1 MMNPSRRIVL
11 VSVASFLTA
20 SSIPTFAQSTF
31 PTRAIRLVVPFP
43 PGGSTDVAA
52 RTIAERLS
60 NEYGQPVIVDNRP
73 GAGTT
78 IAATNVASAPADGH
92 TLFITGT
99 ISHASAAA
107 LYPNLQYDPIK
118 SFEAV
123 GFVTE
128 SPFILVVNS
137 ASPYRSV
144 QDLLQAA
151 RAQQGNVTYSSSG
164 NGAAPHLSTELMG
177 RSAGVR
183 FQHIPYKGVGP
194 ALTALLANEVQF
206 TVADTGAVPHIAGGR
221 LRALSVLSVN
231 PSSMIANVPGLSAS
245 GIRDVDI
252 SSNLGILAPAGT
264 PAAVLDR
271 LNSSLNRAL
280 AQDEIKAKLSGLGQM
295 AVPRSRA
302 DFQNTLENDVRRYA
316 SVVKEAGIRID

>member
-1 MMNPSRRIVL
+1 MKQNRRSLL
-11 VSVASFLTA
+11 VTALSFISA
-20 SSIPTFAQSTF
+20 SSFPVLSQSTF
-31 PTRAIRLVVPFP
+31 PSRPIRLVVPFP

-52 RTIAERLS
+52 RTIAERLA
-60 NEYGQPVIVDNRP
+60 NDFGQPVIVDNRP

-78 IAATNVASAPADGH
+78 IAATQVAASPADGH

-107 LYPNLQYDPIK
+107 LYTNLQYDPVK

-137 ASPYRSV
+137 SSPYRTV
-144 QDLLQAA
+144 QDLIQAA
-151 RAQQGNVTYSSSG
+151 RAQQGGVTYSSSG
-164 NGAAPHLSTELMG
+164 NGAAPHLSTELIG
-177 RSAGVR
+177 RSAGVK
-183 FQHIPYKGVGP
+183 FLHIPYKGVGP

-206 TVADTGAVPHIAGGR
+206 TVADAGAVPHIAGGR
-221 LRALSVLSVN
+221 LRALSVM
-231 PSSMIANVPGLSAS
+231 SSNSSPMLTGVPGLSSS
-245 GIRDVDI
+245 GVSDVDI

-264 PAAVLDR
+264 PVAILER

-280 AQDEIKAKLSGLGQM
+280 AQDDIKAKLSGLGQM
-295 AVPRSRA
+295 AAPRSRA
-302 DFQNTLENDVRRYA
+302 DFLRTLTNDVRRY
-316 SVVKEAGIRID
+316 SIVVKEAGIRID

>member
-1 MMNPSRRIVL
+1 MKPNRRAWL
-11 VSVASFLTA
+11 ATAAGFLTTA
-20 SSIPTFAQSTF
+20 SMPALSQSTF
-31 PTRAIRLVVPFP
+31 PSRSIRLVVPFP

-60 NEYGQPVIVDNRP
+60 SEFGQSVIVDNRP

-78 IAATNVASAPADGH
+78 IAAAQVAAAPADGH
-92 TLFITGT
+92 TLYITGT

-107 LYPNLQYDPIK
+107 LYTNLSYDPIK

-137 ASPYRSV
+137 ASPHRSV
-144 QDLLQAA
+144 QDLMQAA
-151 RAQQGNVTYSSSG
+151 RSQQGSVTYSSSG
-164 NGAAPHLSTELMG
+164 NGAAPHLITELMG

-183 FQHIPYKGVGP
+183 FLHIPYKGVGP
-194 ALTALLANEVQF
+194 ALNALLANEVQF
-206 TVADTGAVPHIAGGR
+206 TVADTGAVPLIAGGR
-221 LRALSVLSVN
+221 LRALSVLSAN
-231 PSSMIANVPGLSAS
+231 PSPMLASVAGLANS

-280 AQDEIKAKLSGLGQM
+280 AQDEVKTKLSGLGQM
-295 AVPRSRA
+295 AVPRSRVE
-302 DFQNTLENDVRRYA
+302 FQSTLNNDVRRYA

>member
-1 MMNPSRRIVL
+1 MKPNRRAWL
-11 VSVASFLTA
+11 ATAAGFLTTA
-20 SSIPTFAQSTF
+20 SMPALSQSTF
-31 PTRAIRLVVPFP
+31 PSRSIRLVVPFP

-60 NEYGQPVIVDNRP
+60 SEFGQSVIVDNRP

-78 IAATNVASAPADGH
+78 IAAAQVAAAPADGH
-92 TLFITGT
+92 TLYITGT

-107 LYPNLQYDPIK
+107 LYTNLSYDPIK

-137 ASPYRSV
+137 ASPHRSV
-144 QDLLQAA
+144 QDLMQAA
-151 RAQQGNVTYSSSG
+151 RSQQGSVTYSSSG
-164 NGAAPHLSTELMG
+164 NGAAPHLITELMG

-183 FQHIPYKGVGP
+183 FLHIPYKGVGP
-194 ALTALLANEVQF
+194 ALNALLANEVQF
-206 TVADTGAVPHIAGGR
+206 TVADTGAVPLIAGGR
-221 LRALSVLSVN
+221 LRALSVLSAN
-231 PSSMIANVPGLSAS
+231 PSPMLASVAGLATS

-280 AQDEIKAKLSGLGQM
+280 AQDEVKTKLSGLGQM

-302 DFQNTLENDVRRYA
+302 DFQSTLNNDVRRYA

>member
-1 MMNPSRRIVL
+1 MKQNRRSLL
-11 VSVASFLTA
+11 VTAASLITT
-20 SSIPTFAQSTF
+20 SSFPVIAQSTF
-31 PTRAIRLVVPFP
+31 PSRPIRLVVPFP

-52 RTIAERLS
+52 RTIAERLA
-60 NEYGQPVIVDNRP
+60 NDLGQPVIVDNRP

-78 IAATNVASAPADGH
+78 IAATQVAASPADGH
-92 TLFITGT
+92 TLYITGT

-107 LYPNLQYDPIK
+107 LYTNLQYDPVK

-137 ASPYRSV
+137 TSPYRTV

-151 RAQQGNVTYSSSG
+151 RAQQGAVTYSSSG
-164 NGAAPHLSTELMG
+164 NGAAPHLSTELIG
-177 RSAGVR
+177 RSAGVK
-183 FQHIPYKGVGP
+183 FLHIPYKGVGP

-206 TVADTGAVPHIAGGR
+206 TVADTGAIPHIAGGR
-221 LRALSVLSVN
+221 LRALSVLSAN
-231 PSSMIANVPGLSAS
+231 PSPMLAGVAGLSTS
-245 GIRDVDI
+245 GVSDVDI

-264 PAAVLDR
+264 PAVILDR
-271 LNSSLNRAL
+271 LNLSLNRAL
-280 AQDEIKAKLSGLGQM
+280 AQDEIKAKLAGLGQM
-295 AVPRSRA
+295 AAPRSRA
-302 DFQNTLENDVRRYA
+302 DFQRTLTNDVRRYS

>member
-1 MMNPSRRIVL
+1 MKQNRRSLLVTAVSFISGSSFPVL
-11 VSVASFLTA
+11 
-20 SSIPTFAQSTF
+20 AQSTF
-31 PTRAIRLVVPFP
+31 PSRPIRLVVPFP

-52 RTIAERLS
+52 RTIAERLA
-60 NEYGQPVIVDNRP
+60 NDFGQPVIVDNRP

-78 IAATNVASAPADGH
+78 IAAANVAASPADGH

-107 LYPNLQYDPIK
+107 LYTNLQYDPIK

-128 SPFILVVNS
+128 SPFLLVVNS
-137 ASPYRSV
+137 TSTYRSV
-144 QDLLQAA
+144 QDLIQVA
-151 RAQQGNVTYSSSG
+151 RAQQGAVTYSSSG
-164 NGAAPHLSTELMG
+164 NGAAPHLITELMG

-183 FQHIPYKGVGP
+183 FLHIPYKGVGP
-194 ALTALLANEVQF
+194 ALNALLANEVQF

-221 LRALSVLSVN
+221 LRALSVLSAN
-231 PSSMIANVPGLSAS
+231 PSSMVANVAGLSAS

-264 PAAVLDR
+264 PAAILDR

-295 AVPRSRA
+295 AVPRPRA
-302 DFQNTLENDVRRYA
+302 DFQNTLTNDVRRYA
-316 SVVKEAGIRID
+316 AVVKEAGIRID

>member
-1 MMNPSRRIVL
+1 MKPNRRAWL
-11 VSVASFLTA
+11 ATAAGFLTTA
-20 SSIPTFAQSTF
+20 SMPALSQSTF
-31 PTRAIRLVVPFP
+31 PSRSIRLVVPFP

-60 NEYGQPVIVDNRP
+60 SEFGQPVIVDNRP

-78 IAATNVASAPADGH
+78 IAAAQVAAAPADGH
-92 TLFITGT
+92 TLYITGT

-107 LYPNLQYDPIK
+107 LYTNLSYDPIK

-137 ASPYRSV
+137 ASPHRSV
-144 QDLLQAA
+144 QDLMQAA
-151 RAQQGNVTYSSSG
+151 RSQQGSVTYSSSG
-164 NGAAPHLSTELMG
+164 NGAAPHLITELMG

-183 FQHIPYKGVGP
+183 FLHIPYKGVGP
-194 ALTALLANEVQF
+194 ALNALLANEVQF
-206 TVADTGAVPHIAGGR
+206 TVADTGAVPLIAGGR
-221 LRALSVLSVN
+221 LRALSVLSTN
-231 PSSMIANVPGLSAS
+231 PSPMLASVAGLATS

-280 AQDEIKAKLSGLGQM
+280 AQDEVKTKLSGLGQM

-302 DFQNTLENDVRRYA
+302 DFQSTLNNDVRRYA